1 MAKTSKFK
9 NISACSVLFLL
20 SMFTLASNVNAA
32 VTTYRITNPIATSD
46 FAKIVANFLKWIL
59 GVAGSI
65 ALIML
70 IVGGIMYMTSA
81 GDQQKATS
89 AKKMIMITLAGLMLV
104 LLSYS
109 ILVVLDRILTK

>member
-1 MAKTSKFK
+1 MQKNTKTNSIF
-9 NISACSVLFLL
+9 ARYMFYLL
-20 SMFTLASNVNAA
+20 SIFAIANNANAA

-46 FAKIVANFLKWIL
+46 FAKIVTNFLKWVL

-70 IVGGIMYMTSA
+70 IIGGIMYMTSA
-81 GDQQKATS
+81 GDQQKASS
-89 AKKMIMITLAGLMLV
+89 AKKMIMITLGGLLLV